1 MAVLLCACL
10 TVGSDTPSDA
20 LFQAIRNNDLS
31 FLKAELTKG
40 ASVDTRDK
48 RGSTL
53 LMHAAAFGSV
63 EAVKLLLDAGA
74 DVNAKNSVDA
84 SALIWGAAEAAK
96 ARMLIEKGAD
106 VNAKS
111 KLGRTP
117 LLVASA
123 TAFRVP
129 AGINFEHLLL
139 ELARCDSTPFQIH
152 PWRLV
157 ILNNG
162 RDLSHL
168 PLFPKFAGT
177 LGDGQVTKVYGLR
190 EHMFSRFARACG
202 RRVSHWCG
210 RIRYTFL
217 RNSRLHSAA
226 LAKC

>member
-1 MAVLLCACL
+1 MGRFMRFIWVMAVLLCACL
-10 TVGSDTPSDA
+10 TAGSDTPSDA

-84 SALIWGAAEAAK
+84 SALIWGAADAAK

-117 LLVASA
+117 LLVAA
-123 TAFRVP
+123 TCDGCTETVRLLISKGADVKAK
-129 AGINFEHLLL
+129 AG
-139 ELARCDSTPFQIH
+139 
-152 PWRLV
+152 
-157 ILNNG
+157 
-162 RDLSHL
+162 
-168 PLFPKFAGT
+168 
-177 LGDGQVTKVYGLR
+177 
-190 EHMFSRFARACG
+190 
-202 RRVSHWCG
+202 
-210 RIRYTFL
+210 
-217 RNSRLHSAA
+217 
-226 LAKC
+226 